1 MMAED
6 DIIEIRDPEI
16 DVQEIMRRVRERV
29 RQRAAQKKA
38 EPWLPDFGSEV
49 TDIDSSAGAFTP
61 KMYYTLR
68 QAREQ
73 ANRIWVDL
81 LLTETTAQRIPF
93 LGGLWRRIRREAH
106 NLVLFYVNILAA
118 NQAAVNNHVVRILS
132 ELVSKQEQLQDD
144 EDKLKRLR
152 EEIEALRA
160 DLKELQDL
168 ISTRPD

>member
-1 MMAED
+1 MAED

-16 DVQEIMRRVRERV
+16 DAQEIMRRIRERV

-49 TDIDSSAGAFTP
+49 AEVDSPTGAFTP
-61 KMYYTLR
+61 KMYYTLQ

-81 LLTETTAQRIPF
+81 LLAETTTQRIPF

-118 NQAAVNNHVVRILS
+118 NQAAFNNHVVRILS
-132 ELVSKQEQLQDD
+132 ELVGKQEQLLDD
-144 EDKLKRLR
+144 EDTLKRLR
-152 EEIEALRA
+152 EEIQALRA
-160 DLKELQDL
+160 DLKELQAL
-168 ISTRPD
+168 ISSQPD

>member
-16 DVQEIMRRVRERV
+16 DVQEIMRRIRERV

-38 EPWLPDFGSEV
+38 EPWFPAFGSEV
-49 TDIDSSAGAFTP
+49 ADIDSSGGAFTP
-61 KMYYTLR
+61 KMYYSLL

-81 LLTETTAQRIPF
+81 LLTETAIQRIPF
-93 LGGLWRRIRREAH
+93 LGGFWRRIRREAH
-106 NLVLFYVNILAA
+106 DLVLFYVNILAS
-118 NQAAVNNHVVRILS
+118 NQVAFNNHVVSILS
-132 ELVSKQEQLQDD
+132 KLVHKQEQLLGE
-144 EDKLKRLR
+144 EDSLKQLR
-152 EEIEALRA
+152 EEIQALRA
-160 DLKELQDL
+160 DLKELQAL